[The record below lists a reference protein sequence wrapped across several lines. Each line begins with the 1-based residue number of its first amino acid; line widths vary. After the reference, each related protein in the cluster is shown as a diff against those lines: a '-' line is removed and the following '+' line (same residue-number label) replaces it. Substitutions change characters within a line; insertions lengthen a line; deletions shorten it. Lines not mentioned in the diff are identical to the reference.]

1 MSEEINGTTT
11 TVDQTETVDT
21 QNEKTVDVES
31 NADSDKHGR
40 TFTRAEMGKML
51 AAERTKWEAEQATAL
66 EQAKSEGE
74 RLAKLTKDE
83 RAREEEAKRI
93 ADLEKRE
100 QDIAEREM
108 KLATQSLLADEGLPQ
123 KFLDHVLAPTAEEV
137 KAKITALR
145 DVFDSEVEKRVNER
159 LVQSA
164 PRRGTTTGITKEQI
178 MAIEDTDKRQAA
190 IAENIN
196 LFRKG

>member
-1 MSEEINGTTT
+1 MSEEINGTVSTES
-11 TVDQTETVDT
+11 TETVDT

-31 NADSDKHGR
+31 NANDEKHER
-40 TFTRAEMGKML
+40 TFTRAEIGKML
-51 AAERTKWEAEQATAL
+51 AAERTKWETEQVAAL

-74 RLAKLTKDE
+74 RLAKLSKDE

-108 KLATQSLLADEGLPQ
+108 ADEGLPQ
-123 KFLDHVLAPTAEEV
+123 EFLDHVLAPTAEEV

-178 MAIEDTDKRQAA
+178 MAVEDDDQRQAL
-190 IAENIN
+190 IAENIQ

>member
-11 TVDQTETVDT
+11 IVDQTETVDT

-31 NADSDKHGR
+31 NANDEKHER
-40 TFTRAEMGKML
+40 TFTRAEIGKML

-93 ADLEKRE
+93 AELEKRE

-123 KFLDHVLAPTAEEV
+123 EFLDHVLAPTAEEV

>member
-21 QNEKTVDVES
+21 HNEKTVDVES
-31 NADSDKHGR
+31 NADSEKHER
-40 TFTRAEMGKML
+40 TFTRTEISRML

-93 ADLEKRE
+93 TELEKRE
-100 QDIAEREM
+100 RDIAEREM

-123 KFLDHVLAPTAEEV
+123 EFLDHVLAPTAEEV

-145 DVFDSEVEKRVNER
+145 NVFDSEVEKRVNER

-178 MAIEDTDKRQAA
+178 MAIEDTDKRQAM